1 VIEGTY
7 LGVEHMSVR
16 KGGEGG
22 TIINI
27 SSFGGITDVVLISAV
42 RSEVMKYCAGGAH
55 GNYLGWRRRPFT
67 LFLRAGR
74 RES

>member
-1 VIEGTY
+1 MQVAVIEGTY

-27 SSFGGITDVVLISAV
+27 SSFGGTVDQTGPSLN
-42 RSEVMKYCAGGAH
+42 RSGHTTSLAYTNQMMG
-55 GNYLGWRRRPFT
+55 
-67 LFLRAGR
+67 
-74 RES
+74 